1 MKLPLRTQAQQQTH
15 EQTNKRT
22 NNRTLTKMTS
32 SMCAPWPGATSFQS
46 NILVT
51 PPSTSQTQKPSLN
64 YTVKDNRVKWIE
76 ANNHFRSGDFGRARS
91 AYTCALDGA
100 AQKDLVTI
108 LSNRAECY
116 LRMGLK
122 QQAKS
127 DVENALRLNPGHK
140 KSQSRH
146 KRCGGKT
153 HTSCSDARAERDG
166 GRCCL
171 ASMSLRL
178 GERANSRGQTT
189 SSVGETHAH

>member
-1 MKLPLRTQAQQQTH
+1 MSSWDVKMNTGWGHTQPC
-15 EQTNKRT
+15 
-22 NNRTLTKMTS
+22 S
-32 SMCAPWPGATSFQS
+32 CS
-46 NILVT
+46 NCRAE
-51 PPSTSQTQKPSLN
+51 PPQIQTQKPSLN
-64 YTVKDNRVKWIE
+64 YTEKDNRVKWIE
-76 ANNHFRSGDFGRARS
+76 ANNHFRSGDFGSARS

-100 AQKDLVTI
+100 SQKDLVTI

-171 ASMSLRL
+171 ASMSLWRCSA
-178 GERANSRGQTT
+178 ANSRGQTT

>member
-1 MKLPLRTQAQQQTH
+1 MSSWDVTMNTGWDHWALCDSSKCQRCSPRD
-15 EQTNKRT
+15 K
-22 NNRTLTKMTS
+22 NNLVWVPPPRVFTGAAMPMTY
-32 SMCAPWPGATSFQS
+32 GGK
-46 NILVT
+46 
-51 PPSTSQTQKPSLN
+51 TQKPSLN
-64 YTVKDNRVKWIE
+64 YTAKDNRVKWIE

-100 AQKDLVTI
+100 AQKDLATI

-127 DVENALRLNPGHK
+127 DVEDALRLNPGHK
-140 KSQSRH
+140 KSQSRL

-189 SSVGETHAH
+189 SWVGEAHAH

>member
-1 MKLPLRTQAQQQTH
+1 MAPKFQTVNGSRYATEWNNGAHTEEIHGNGGGPQWSPKSTEAIRT
-15 EQTNKRT
+15 RT
-22 NNRTLTKMTS
+22 VEERR
-32 SMCAPWPGATSFQS
+32 A
-46 NILVT
+46 
-51 PPSTSQTQKPSLN
+51 
-64 YTVKDNRVKWIE
+64 DNRVKWIE
-76 ANNHFRSGDFGRARS
+76 ANRHFRSGDFGRASS
-91 AYTCALDGA
+91 AYTCALDGLD
-100 AQKDLVTI
+100 QKDRVTV

-122 QQAKS
+122 QHAKS

-140 KSQSRH
+140 KSQSRL

-178 GERANSRGQTT
+178 GGRATSRGQTT
-189 SSVGETHAH
+189 SLVGETHAH